1 VIIQEPLKQKKMSD
15 LNITIYKI
23 GKLLLKIQYVI
34 LYSLDLFASLMILI
48 MSNFL
53 VFAFYVCLG
62 FYCAFKIIVMLES
75 VMGVLGVLIGAAISI
90 PIAFLFWGAI
100 IFTMEIVNYKL
111 KSIMVRK
118 SKNEK
123 IEYEQL

>member
-1 VIIQEPLKQKKMSD
+1 MSD
-15 LNITIYKI
+15 LNVTIYKI
-23 GKLLLKIQYVI
+23 GRLLLKIQYVI
-34 LYSLDLFASLMILI
+34 LYSLDMLASAIILI

-75 VMGVLGVLIGAAISI
+75 FMGVMGVLIGAAISI
-90 PIAFLFWGAI
+90 PIAFLFWGGI

-118 SKNEK
+118 IKNEK
-123 IEYEQL
+123 TEYEQL

>member
-1 VIIQEPLKQKKMSD
+1 MSD
-15 LNITIYKI
+15 LNITIYKV
-23 GKLLLKIQYVI
+23 GTLLLKMQYVVLYTLDI
-34 LYSLDLFASLMILI
+34 LASAIIFL

-62 FYCAFKIIVMLES
+62 SYCAFKIMVMLES
-75 VMGVLGVLIGAAISI
+75 GMGVLGVLVGASI
-90 PIAFLFWGAI
+90 VIFMAFLFWGAI
-100 IFTMEIVNYKL
+100 LYTNEMINDKL

>member
-1 VIIQEPLKQKKMSD
+1 MSD
-15 LNITIYKI
+15 LNVTIYKI
-23 GKLLLKIQYVI
+23 GRLLLKIQYVI
-34 LYSLDLFASLMILI
+34 LYSLDMLASAIILI

-75 VMGVLGVLIGAAISI
+75 VMGVMGVLIGAAISI
-90 PIAFLFWGAI
+90 PIAFLFWGGI

-118 SKNEK
+118 IKNEK
-123 IEYEQL
+123 TEYEQL

>member
-1 VIIQEPLKQKKMSD
+1 MSD

-34 LYSLDLFASLMILI
+34 LYSLDLLASLIIFI

-62 FYCAFKIIVMLES
+62 FYCAFKIMVMLES
-75 VMGVLGVLIGAAISI
+75 GMGVLGVLIGASI
-90 PIAFLFWGAI
+90 VIPMAFLFWGAI
-100 IFTMEIVNYKL
+100 LYTNEMINGKL

>member
-1 VIIQEPLKQKKMSD
+1 MSD
-15 LNITIYKI
+15 LNKTIYKT
-23 GKLLLKIQYVI
+23 GMLLLKMQYVM
-34 LYSLDLFASLMILI
+34 LYVLDMLASAIILI

-62 FYCAFKIIVMLES
+62 FYCAFKIMVILES
-75 VMGVLGVLIGAAISI
+75 GMGVLGVLIGASI
-90 PIAFLFWGAI
+90 VIPMAFLFWGGI